1 MVRTMAVGLI
11 NRPTN
16 RAPSRPANE
25 RAPKP
30 LVLVVDDDKRQAEL
44 RAELL
49 SQAGCTTVVAAT
61 AADALTTIGDLIRL
75 DLVVTDLHLGR
86 HTEDRAGV
94 VVAHA
99 ARDRFPGIPV
109 VALVPYTSAP
119 FVSEG
124 DRSAFATIVEKG
136 VRNVPELRAFVEQ
149 LAVLARNHLASTTG
163 GTR

>member
-1 MVRTMAVGLI
+1 MVQVMAVGLI

-16 RAPSRPANE
+16 PVPPRPAAE
-25 RAPKP
+25 RSPKP

-61 AADALTTIGDLIRL
+61 VADALTTIGDLIRL
-75 DLVVTDLHLGR
+75 DLVVTDLHLSR
-86 HTEDRAGV
+86 HAPDRSGV
-94 VVAHA
+94 VVAHT

-119 FVSEG
+119 SISEG
-124 DRSAFATIVEKG
+124 DRSTFAAVVEKG
-136 VRNVPELRAFVEQ
+136 IRNVPELRASIEQ
-149 LAVLARNHLASTTG
+149 LAVLARNHLASKSG
-163 GTR
+163 GSR